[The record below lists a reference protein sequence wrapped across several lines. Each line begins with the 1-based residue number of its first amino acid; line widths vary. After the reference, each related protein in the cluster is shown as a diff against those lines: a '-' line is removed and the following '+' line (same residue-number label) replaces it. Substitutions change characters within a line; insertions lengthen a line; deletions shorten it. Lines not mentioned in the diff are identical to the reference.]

1 MTNTIEV
8 GATAPVYPHRIDSS
22 ALSPSLAAL
31 VDDVVTP
38 GLSREALGR
47 ALDAGL
53 NDVTAA
59 LRAVPVAEG
68 KLLERGISLVA
79 GANPDLIV
87 LTQNLRLPVTRAAS
101 ELVDRNDPA
110 LYRSLSLDA
119 DSGGRKSY
127 TPDLLL
133 LNRRTDVAHLVDV
146 KRSLGSYELSRIAEL
161 KHRMLAAA
169 LVVPDLLYKE
179 YRRLNAKE
187 VRVVIL
193 NAANQRADI
202 AGGVWPLSH
211 LDHLLEVT
219 GAGAAMAEL
228 RDLFQRRVGQNW
240 TAALADQAR
249 ITCERTD
256 VPSLAPGDDAE
267 PRLTPTDA
275 ADDPGQSDQG
285 WRHRPPVSIGFA
297 RAPRAVGA

>member
-1 MTNTIEV
+1 VTKSFDS
-8 GATAPVYPHRIDSS
+8 GATAPFYPHEIDIA
-22 ALSPSLAAL
+22 ALLPSLEAL
-31 VDDVVTP
+31 VDDVIVS
-38 GLSREALGR
+38 GMSRDMLGR
-47 ALDAGL
+47 ALEAGL
-53 NDVTAA
+53 AEVTSA

-79 GANPDLIV
+79 GVNSDLIV
-87 LTQNLRLPVTRAAS
+87 LTQNLRLPVTKAAS
-101 ELVDRNDPA
+101 ELVEMNDPA

-119 DSGGRKSY
+119 DSGGRRSY

-133 LNRRTDVAHLVDV
+133 LNKRTEVAHLVDV
-146 KRSLGSYELSRIAEL
+146 KRSLGSYELSRIADL

-179 YRRLNAKE
+179 HRRLHARE

-219 GAGAAMAEL
+219 GAGSAMAQL
-228 RDLFQRRVGQNW
+228 RELFQRRVEENW
-240 TAALADQAR
+240 STALAGQA
-249 ITCERTD
+249 
-256 VPSLAPGDDAE
+256 LAKRAREAVHPNAGGNAGEAPAPASGDDD
-267 PRLTPTDA
+267 PRG
-275 ADDPGQSDQG
+275 PGAK
-285 WRHRPPVSIGFA
+285 HFTRPPVSIGFA
-297 RAPRAVGA
+297 RAPRAIGA